1 MLDQETVIYGPGTD
15 PDAPDDDRTRVTMR
29 THGCKLVLCFA
40 DPGRQGPVLELSVL
54 PDTAEL
60 SPQVLREFMPRAPL
74 FLLYARAAMSEKTE
88 EWLASS
94 RALRDLGSTRRGLT
108 PEFYR
113 LIALNYEALV
123 AEGEPHPVKALAA
136 MHDSTISSASRWL
149 KEARRRGLIE
159 DERGESQ

>member
-1 MLDQETVIYGPGTD
+1 MLDSETVIYGPYSD
-15 PDAPDDDRTRVTMR
+15 PDHLDDGRTRVVMR

-54 PDTAEL
+54 PDAVEL

-74 FLLYARAAMSEKTE
+74 FLLYARAAMSENRE
-88 EWLASS
+88 EWRAAS

-113 LIALNYEALV
+113 LIALNYKALL

-136 MHDSTISSASRWL
+136 MHNATISSASRWI
-149 KEARRRGLIE
+149 KEAKRLELIE
-159 DERGESQ
+159 EDSDAS